1 MTEEEEKKAQASA
14 KKERR
19 SHLSM
24 RDLLAQVVG
33 DDDEDGLSDAPVAE
47 AESAQRRTFT
57 PAPAMR
63 RREVRRRK
71 DLKNTQITMPR
82 AAYRVV
88 KMASSTITVGD
99 LAHQLSI
106 KAADII
112 KKLMG
117 QGVMATINQPL
128 DADTAT
134 LIASEY
140 GFEVK
145 NVAVSADDILGRKA
159 SDPSELET
167 RPPIVTIMGHVDHGK
182 TSILDAL
189 RSANVAAGEAGGIT
203 QHIGAY
209 TVDYQGKRIA
219 FLDTPGH
226 EAFSAMRSR
235 GAKVTDIIVLVVAA
249 DDGVMPQTIEAISH
263 AKAANV
269 PVVVAVNKID
279 KHGINFDRIF
289 NELAEY
295 GIQSE
300 EWGGENQFVK
310 VSALKRL
317 GLEELM
323 DAILLQA
330 EVLDLKSSV
339 KVAAR
344 GVVVEA
350 HLDKGRGPVA
360 TVMVTEGVLKKGD
373 QMIAGTAFGRI
384 RAMIDWHGKQ
394 LDSAGPSTPVEIIGL
409 ESVPMAGDQVDFVD
423 DEKSGRDV
431 ISHRLDVLRNEAQ
444 AKSNGATLE
453 DLLAKV
459 ANQEAP
465 EVPFIIKAD
474 TQGSAEA
481 IAESM
486 TKIKSDKI
494 KAKIVHRAVGG
505 INASDVSLAET
516 SGAVIFGFNARAP
529 RDLQDAAEKR
539 GVIIKY
545 FSIIY
550 ELLDATKSIMAGQLP
565 PVRKEV
571 VTGHAEVRNPISVP
585 KIGMIAGSF
594 VTSGKIVRSANLRII
609 RDNVVIHAGRIGS
622 LRRFKDDVK
631 EVATGYECGIG
642 VESFNDLRIGDVIE
656 AFQIEETAAEL

>member
-1 MTEEEEKKAQASA
+1 LTEEEEKKAQASA

-33 DDDEDGLSDAPVAE
+33 EDDEEVMLDAPAPE
-47 AESAQRRTFT
+47 ADTAQRRTFT
-57 PAPAMR
+57 PAPALR

-82 AAYRVV
+82 ASYRVV
-88 KMASSTITVGD
+88 KMASTTITVGD

-134 LIASEY
+134 LISSEY

-145 NVAVSADDILGRKA
+145 NVALSADDILGRKA
-159 SDPSELET
+159 ADPSALET

-289 NELAEY
+289 NELAEH

-330 EVLDLKSSV
+330 EVLDLKSSSTA
-339 KVAAR
+339 AAR

-360 TVMVTEGVLKKGD
+360 TVMVTEGILKKGD

-394 LDSAGPSTPVEIIGL
+394 LDAAGPSTPVEIIGL
-409 ESVPMAGDQVDFVD
+409 ESVPMAGDQVDFVE
-423 DEKSGRDV
+423 DEKSGREV
-431 ISHRLDVLRNEAQ
+431 ISHRQEIVRNEAQ

-486 TKIKSDKI
+486 LKIKSEKI

-550 ELLDATKSIMAGQLP
+550 ELLDTTKSIMAGQLP

-594 VTSGKIVRSANLRII
+594 VTSGKIVRSASLRII